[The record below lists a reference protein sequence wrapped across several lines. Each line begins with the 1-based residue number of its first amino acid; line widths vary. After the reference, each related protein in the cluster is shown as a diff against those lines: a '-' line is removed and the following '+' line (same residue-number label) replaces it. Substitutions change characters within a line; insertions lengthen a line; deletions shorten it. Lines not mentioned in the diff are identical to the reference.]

1 MGNHI
6 LHLSSASALCARLAK
21 RYTFNM
27 IPLTDNPAPH
37 TLSVA
42 PLLGGDNIEGNHNTK
57 HAGNHVNKLQW
68 AGHLWILPMLLSLLF
83 VAAVIIWLQRADS
96 VDREERRQTM
106 IADALTLETRL
117 RAQLELE
124 SVLLENMGKSVQV
137 GRISAAQFAA
147 SREMNSGLSRLW
159 QSVTWLDQDNRL
171 LAHVTSPLASL
182 DALLPEVATAAT
194 PDSMRGISS
203 HLVVFLYSA
212 KGTIVGSLVARYS
225 PTALL
230 KQSVPWWLARKYQV
244 RIIDSLEQEL
254 AATEDARP
262 RTANN
267 KLGLEPA
274 SYRLSF
280 DPPIRD
286 GYLELTE
293 HDPFVPWYRALP
305 PVLMVGFLILISVA
319 TWMLRRQMQGVSRA
333 EVAWRTEAAWRSAME
348 DSVVVGLRA
357 RDFEGR
363 LVYVNRTFA
372 EMVGWPQATLIGMLT
387 PMPYWL
393 PDQIEETM
401 QRHRR
406 NMAGDAPREGY
417 EARWRHRDGHHLE
430 VMVFETPLVDAQG
443 QQIGWMGSILDI
455 TERKMMEERER
466 KQADTLAHNARLTM
480 LGEVAS
486 MLAHE
491 LNQPL
496 TAIASYNAGVIN
508 SLQRDGFTDVAV
520 HNALQRLGEQ
530 AAQAGRIV
538 QRIREFLTR
547 REPAREAFEIH
558 QIVVNAIALF
568 RRELNRHSVTI
579 KLNNSNPVVS
589 VTADPV
595 LIEQVIINLLRN
607 ATDALATS
615 ESTSADP
622 ATARSIEVTINA
634 PDARFLRIDVTD
646 NGPGLAGRTIRDL
659 CAPFYSTK
667 ADGMGM
673 GLGLAICRSIIE
685 AHEGAFDAREAPLSF
700 APHGAQ
706 FSLSLPLQMAAK
718 ESESVPGERTEP
730 NLQVTLI

>member
-1 MGNHI
+1 MT
-6 LHLSSASALCARLAK
+6 LFTK
-21 RYTFNM
+21 
-27 IPLTDNPAPH
+27 NPA
-37 TLSVA
+37 TYTSSVV
-42 PLLGGDNIEGNHNTK
+42 PLLGGDAAEGK
-57 HAGNHVNKLQW
+57 QRGDDLSERQW
-68 AGHLWILPMLLSLLF
+68 AHHLWILPMLLSLMF
-83 VAAVIIWLQRADS
+83 MAAVIIWLQRADT

-117 RAQLELE
+117 RTQLDLE
-124 SVLLENMGKSVQV
+124 SALLENMGKSVQV
-137 GRISAAQFAA
+137 GRISAVQFAT
-147 SREMNSGLSRLW
+147 SIEMNSGLSRLW
-159 QSVTWLDQDNRL
+159 QSVTWLDQDKRL
-171 LAHVTSPLASL
+171 LAHVTSPSASSG
-182 DALLPEVATAAT
+182 ALLPALATAEG
-194 PDSMRGISS
+194 MRGISS

-212 KGTIVGSLVARYS
+212 KGIIVGSLVARYS
-225 PTALL
+225 LTALL
-230 KQSVPWWLARKYQV
+230 KQNVPWWLARKYHV

-254 AATEDARP
+254 AATEDAGP
-262 RTANN
+262 RGANN
-267 KLGLEPA
+267 KLGLESS

-286 GYLELTE
+286 AYLELAE

-305 PVLMVGFLILISVA
+305 LAMMFGFLILISVA

-357 RDFEGR
+357 RDFAGR

-372 EMVGWPQATLIGMLT
+372 EMVGWPQATLVGMLT

-417 EARWRHRDGHHLE
+417 EARWRHRDGHSLD
-430 VMVFETPLVDAQG
+430 VMVYETPLVDAHG

-466 KQADTLAHNARLTM
+466 KQADTLAHHARLTM

-486 MLAHE
+486 TLAHE

-508 SLQRDGFTDVAV
+508 SLQRDGFSDAAV

-547 REPAREAFEIH
+547 REPVREACEIH
-558 QIVVNAIALF
+558 QVVVNAIALF
-568 RRELNRHSVTI
+568 RRELDQHNVTI

-589 VTADPV
+589 VMADPV

-607 ATDALATS
+607 ATDALAAHS
-615 ESTSADP
+615 GHVADP
-622 ATARSIEVTINA
+622 GTSRRIEITINT
-634 PDARFLRIDVTD
+634 PGARFLRIDVTD
-646 NGPGLAGRTIRDL
+646 NGPGLAGRTIKDL
-659 CAPFYSTK
+659 CTAFYSTK

-673 GLGLAICRSIIE
+673 GLAICRSIIE
-685 AHEGAFDAREAPLSF
+685 AHEGAFDACEAPISF
-700 APHGAQ
+700 ASHGAQ
-706 FSLSLPLQMAAK
+706 FSLSLPLQMAVLV
-718 ESESVPGERTEP
+718 SDSVSNSATGERTA
-730 NLQVTLI
+730 LAAQATLV